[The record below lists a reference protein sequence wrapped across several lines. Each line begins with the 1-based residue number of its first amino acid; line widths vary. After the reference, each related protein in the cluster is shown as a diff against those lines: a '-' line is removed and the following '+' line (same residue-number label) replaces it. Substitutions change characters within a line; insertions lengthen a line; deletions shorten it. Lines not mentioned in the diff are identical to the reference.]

1 MYSFVVVCVQFVIAT
16 CQLLATK
23 RGEEFVV
30 VFGVVKGMCV
40 HVDLVERQS
49 CKYIV
54 PYSGKLS
61 PVQNFTELSSRLS
74 EGTFMILNFVPALK
88 QDHTHSNDEH
98 THTRHYVEILW
109 FLHMYFHGS

>member
-1 MYSFVVVCVQFVIAT
+1 MCNFVVVCVQFVVAT
-16 CQLLATK
+16 RQLLTTK

-49 CKYIV
+49 FKYII
-54 PYSGKLS
+54 PYSRKLL
-61 PVQNFTELSSRLS
+61 PVQNFTELSFRLS
-74 EGTFMILNFVPALK
+74 EGIFMVLNFVPALE

-98 THTRHYVEILW
+98 THEAPC
-109 FLHMYFHGS
+109 

>member
-1 MYSFVVVCVQFVIAT
+1 MCNFVVVCVQFVVAT
-16 CQLLATK
+16 RQLLATK

-49 CKYIV
+49 CKYII
-54 PYSGKLS
+54 PYSGKLL
-61 PVQNFTELSSRLS
+61 PVQNFTELSFRLS
-74 EGTFMILNFVPALK
+74 EGIFMVLNFVPALE

-98 THTRHYVEILW
+98 THEALC
-109 FLHMYFHGS
+109 